1 MVVGLFHMEAK
12 ELRVCDI
19 FWPCKSRLASERDI
33 RDIGLGEIP
42 KFEISWRLGKGTC

>member
-1 MVVGLFHMEAK
+1 MAFFHMEAK
-12 ELRVCDI
+12 ELRVCDNLHY
-19 FWPCKSRLASERDI
+19 FLAEISEMI